1 MSVNAEDQQLLED
14 ASTLLMFASAAA
26 RQRSP
31 GSQSSPDLAT
41 HNIKLPPSTVSP
53 AVPSPQH
60 AAEPTVKLENTSARP
75 LPPLP
80 QNETSAPP
88 KLYTFST
95 PSASSQR
102 PELAETMPPERR
114 SAPHG
119 YVVGGAPSPHTQ
131 SISDPNFATLGKLA
145 TMARTV
151 LEASGGV
158 AHADSHASVSSAL
171 HSPRLHAASGAGFRT
186 HKRSI
191 SAGDAS
197 SATAP
202 VGALALARGI
212 NRGTQQRN
220 LDNVAFAAAALA
232 AAAEFPIPLRNK
244 EGVAVPEEDENRTE
258 DEAEQKDAR
267 PAKKGAVHGA
277 AAVKSESKS
286 DTDSP
291 LGTATAQTV
300 ANVQASNHPAPEPSS
315 NLGANLVLQ
324 SVPIPLPQGV
334 PHPAFHPLL
343 HGGEAKVATPK
354 LDDEIPYRPPSLHLY
369 RVDPDSGLIGCIC
382 GIEEDDGFTIQCDI
396 CFRWQ
401 HCSCMGYKTS
411 SEVPEDEYKC
421 YFCDE
426 HKWNKFDAAQ
436 CRKKTIARLE
446 QDRIASEPELKG
458 AAPKRKLQLGRSDD
472 KKRRKSVKEL
482 KPASSD
488 KPVLEKRK
496 SSALV
501 QTESSPKLNAAP
513 EVKHVNNKD
522 NPLLRDGISAETYE
536 AVYYR
541 VSENDYKNSETREK
555 YLDVVLKSPTSCEL
569 MPLADFKRIKF
580 SKVVL
585 PHFQNQVSKESE
597 QRRNRNSNKT
607 AVQVK
612 TYSENPKSKF
622 AGISKTG
629 LFITDKLATPGNE
642 YAIAEDTPVMCYYG
656 ELDFFENYARNP
668 VNQYSLCGTVKPRIA
683 RVRLPDTD
691 TLIVLDARFVGN
703 ESRFIRRSC
712 ANNANCEIRPIY
724 IPQLRNYKFVVY
736 TTKPIYLKGDTLEEE
751 LRLPWD
757 WEPGHP
763 ILKMLIENSDGN
775 YKEGLKFDDFS
786 DDDKAVLINSVDH
799 LSNLV
804 ECGCHNTPSSS
815 VCPIF
820 KIKKIQ
826 AYLLRATR
834 KAFSHA
840 NLAISKNKEDLLASK
855 HAGTYTSWK
864 DRVIERDLRLQKEL
878 LPDPVVDQVT
888 ITAESRDSPDLEH
901 TPSEVEERGT
911 TPDITFRQRYLALVK
926 EKTNRQYVMGS
937 ESGQHTM
944 DVSKDLL
951 DVPKFVYVPV
961 VPELL
966 ESIKSRVNLT
976 LQSITSLNLQKTE
989 LKNLETLDKSPAAAI
1004 ITIADTLAAVPE
1016 KKVEPLQG
1024 PPIVKKLLFADYK
1037 KQKK

>member
-31 GSQSSPDLAT
+31 ASQNSPDLAT
-41 HNIKLPPSTVSP
+41 HNIKLPPSTESP
-53 AVPSPQH
+53 PVPSPQNV
-60 AAEPTVKLENTSARP
+60 AERTVKLEKTSARP

-80 QNETSAPP
+80 LTETPAPP

-95 PSASSQR
+95 PVSMSHHA
-102 PELAETMPPERR
+102 ELAHTLPPEQQ
-114 SAPHG
+114 SIPHG
-119 YVVGGAPSPHTQ
+119 YVAAGAPVLHAQ
-131 SISDPNFATLGKLA
+131 SLSDPNFATLGKLA

-158 AHADSHASVSSAL
+158 THANSHASGSSAL
-171 HSPRLHAASGAGFRT
+171 HSPRQNAASGAGFRT

-197 SATAP
+197 SVNPP

-244 EGVAVPEEDENRTE
+244 EGVTAPEDDENRTE
-258 DEAEQKDAR
+258 DEAEQKDTALI
-267 PAKKGAVHGA
+267 KKSSAQGAEV
-277 AAVKSESKS
+277 VKSEFKP
-286 DTDSP
+286 DTNTP
-291 LGTATAQTV
+291 LGNL
-300 ANVQASNHPAPEPSS
+300 NVQAIPNLQTSDHTAHMPAPHS
-315 NLGANLVLQ
+315 GANLV
-324 SVPIPLPQGV
+324 SRSFPIPQGV
-334 PHPAFHPLL
+334 LPPVPHPLQ
-343 HGGEAKVATPK
+343 HGGEAKMATPK
-354 LDDEIPYRPPSLHLY
+354 LDDNIPYRPPSLHLY
-369 RVDPDSGLIGCIC
+369 RVDPDAGLIGCIC

-436 CRKKTIARLE
+436 CREETIARLE
-446 QDRIASEPELKG
+446 QDRIASEPELRST
-458 AAPKRKLQLGRSDD
+458 APKRKLQLGRSDD

-482 KPASSD
+482 KPVSSD
-488 KPVLEKRK
+488 KPVPEKRK

-513 EVKHVNNKD
+513 EVKYVNNKD

-541 VSENDYKNSETREK
+541 LSENDYKTSETREK
-555 YLDVVLKSPTSCEL
+555 YLDIVLRTPTSCEL

-580 SKVVL
+580 SKVLL
-585 PHFQNQVSKESE
+585 PHYQNQASNESE
-597 QRRNRNSNKT
+597 QRRNKNSNKT

-642 YAIAEDTPVMCYYG
+642 YSIAEDTPVMCYYG

-683 RVRLPDTD
+683 KLKLPDTD

-703 ESRFIRRSC
+703 ETRFIRRSC
-712 ANNANCEIRPIY
+712 ANNSNCEIRPIY
-724 IPQLRNYKFVVY
+724 IPQLRTYKFVVY
-736 TTKPIYLKGDTLEEE
+736 TTKPIYLKGDALEEE
-751 LRLPWD
+751 LRLPWE
-757 WEPGHP
+757 WEPEHP
-763 ILKMLIENSDGN
+763 ILKMLKQDSEGK
-775 YKEGLKFDDFS
+775 YKEGLKFEDFS
-786 DDDKAVLINSVDH
+786 DDDKAILINSVDQ

-855 HAGTYTSWK
+855 NAGSYIPWK
-864 DRVIERDLRLQKEL
+864 ERLIERDLNLQKEL
-878 LPDPVVDQVT
+878 IPDPVVEQVT
-888 ITAESRDSPDLEH
+888 ITAESRDSPDPDH
-901 TPSEVEERGT
+901 RSSELEERRT
-911 TPDITFRQRYLALVK
+911 TPDVTFRQRYLALVK
-926 EKTNRQYVMGS
+926 EKANRLYVMGS
-937 ESGQHTM
+937 ESDHHTM

-966 ESIKSRVNLT
+966 ESIKFRVNLT

-989 LKNLETLDKSPAAAI
+989 LKNLETSDKPPAAAI
-1004 ITIADTLAAVPE
+1004 ITIADTLAVAPE
-1016 KKVEPLQG
+1016 KKIEPLQG